1 MYNLSTATIGDFQIW
16 IHNQRRKAKTEA
28 EELGWI
34 DLDAWVFTRVMAL
47 RERTRQRSVESFP
60 LYRLIEDRTD
70 G

>member
-1 MYNLSTATIGDFQIW
+1 MHKTSAATIGDFQLW
-16 IHNQRRKAKTEA
+16 IHNQRRAAKTEA

-34 DLDAWVFTRVMAL
+34 DLDAWVFIRVMNL

-60 LYRLIEDRTD
+60 LYRLIEDRAD